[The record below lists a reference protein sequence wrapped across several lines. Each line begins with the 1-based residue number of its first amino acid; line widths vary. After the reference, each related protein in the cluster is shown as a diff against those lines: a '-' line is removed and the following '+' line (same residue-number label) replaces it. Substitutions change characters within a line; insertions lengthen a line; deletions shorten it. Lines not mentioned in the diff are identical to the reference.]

1 MLTYDEFRAKIVH
14 KLDIEELIELLQV
27 SSDDLL
33 DRFDDRLEI
42 YMGKLLEAIEDES

>member
-1 MLTYDEFRAKIVH
+1 MLTLEDLYEKILH

-33 DRFDDRLEI
+33 DRFEDRVEI
-42 YMGKLLEAIEDES
+42 YMGKLLEAVEDES

>member
-1 MLTYDEFRAKIVH
+1 MLTLEDLHEKILH

-33 DRFDDRLEI
+33 DRFEDRVEI

>member
-1 MLTYDEFRAKIVH
+1 VLTLEDLHERIRH
-14 KLDIEELIELLQV
+14 KLDPDDLLELLQV

-33 DRFDDRLEI
+33 DRFEDRVEI

>member
-1 MLTYDEFRAKIVH
+1 MTLEDLHERIRH
-14 KLDIEELIELLQV
+14 KLDPDDLLELLQV

-33 DRFDDRLEI
+33 DRFEDRVEI